1 MKKKITAVLLG
12 AGARGGVY
20 ARYAL
25 DHPDEF
31 QIVAIAE
38 PDTAKREAMKKAHKI
53 PEDSVYETWEPL
65 LEQPRFADAALIC
78 TMDQMHTG
86 PAVKALELGYHVLL
100 EKPMAVREED
110 CRRIGAAA
118 EKNKRLLSICHVLRY
133 TPFYSEIKRI
143 IDSGRLGKILAVQ
156 QIEHVGY
163 WHQAQFCPR
172 QLGRRYHLQSHDSSE
187 KLSRHGHSFL
197 ADRRY
202 LYKGLLFRIPYTF
215 QTGKCTGWRA
225 LPLPRRLSVLR
236 FLPLLRSP
244 LLSGASKG
252 SFRRFRVNGY
262 NGTGKGKTDGSPAPW
277 TLRPLCLSLR

>member
-143 IDSGRLGKILAVQ
+143 IDS
-156 QIEHVGY
+156 
-163 WHQAQFCPR
+163 
-172 QLGRRYHLQSHDSSE
+172 
-187 KLSRHGHSFL
+187 
-197 ADRRY
+197 
-202 LYKGLLFRIPYTF
+202 
-215 QTGKCTGWRA
+215 
-225 LPLPRRLSVLR
+225 LR

-252 SFRRFRVNGY
+252 SFRRFRVNGD

>member
-65 LEQPRFADAALIC
+65 LERPRFADAALIC

-118 EKNKRLLSICHVLRY
+118 EKNKRL
-133 TPFYSEIKRI
+133 KRI
-143 IDSGRLGKILAVQ
+143 ERKSAS
-156 QIEHVGY
+156 
-163 WHQAQFCPR
+163 AAA
-172 QLGRRYHLQSHDSSE
+172 E
-187 KLSRHGHSFL
+187 KE
-197 ADRRY
+197 
-202 LYKGLLFRIPYTF
+202 IPSAF
-215 QTGKCTGWRA
+215 NFSIVK
-225 LPLPRRLSVLR
+225 V
-236 FLPLLRSP
+236 
-244 LLSGASKG
+244 
-252 SFRRFRVNGY
+252 V
-262 NGTGKGKTDGSPAPW
+262 
-277 TLRPLCLSLR
+277 